1 MTTGVA
7 SDPLGLVERVIEQAV
22 SQLMPPEALVETGD
36 GSADDALATAL
47 GNRLA
52 RMIGGDDES
61 EASGPHDREPAPE
74 HVAHDHELLDRNS
87 TLAAALG
94 ACDCWGGRP
103 DCPICAGIG
112 APGWALP
119 DEQLFA
125 AYVLPAV
132 RALAPAGAPHSTQ
145 ADNGNGNE
153 PRGSDSAQH
162 MD

>member
-7 SDPLGLVERVIEQAV
+7 SDPLALVERVIEQAV
-22 SQLMPPEALVETGD
+22 SQLMPPEALAETGD

-47 GNRLA
+47 GNGLA
-52 RMIGGDDES
+52 RMIAGDEF
-61 EASGPHDREPAPE
+61 ETSGPHDREPAPE
-74 HVAHDHELLDRNS
+74 WVAHDHELLDRNR
-87 TLAAALG
+87 TVAAALG
-94 ACDCWGGRP
+94 ACDCWGSRP
-103 DCPICAGIG
+103 DCPICAGAG

-119 DEQLFA
+119 DERLFA

-132 RALAPAGAPHSTQ
+132 SALAPAGAPDSTQ

-153 PRGSDSAQH
+153 SRGSDNAQH